1 MKKLFLLV
9 ILILAGYY
17 LYSDIPAESLT
28 TTSLTDREEKFYR
41 IGEKI
46 VFELTWFGINAGWAT
61 LEVKERLNYDG
72 KEVIRIVSTAQSNK
86 FVSVFYSVDDRTETF
101 IDPLERY
108 PYRFTIRQR
117 EGRYRSD
124 KETIFDQ
131 ENNKAVF
138 IKDGKSQVFDVF
150 PKVQDALS
158 SFYYLR
164 TLELKVGNPVYIKIF
179 DNGKNYEAKV
189 EILRKEKIDTPIGS
203 FNTIC
208 VKPMLKTEGIFQRK
222 GDVYIWLTDDDRKM
236 PVMMKSSVK
245 VGDITAMIIWSG
257 PTPSPIPLPSGERT
271 EVRGGNAL

>member
-9 ILILAGYY
+9 ILLSIGYCQHAGI
-17 LYSDIPAESLT
+17 SADSLRR
-28 TTSLTDREEKFYR
+28 TSLENREEGVYK
-41 IGEKI
+41 IGERL

-61 LEVKERLNYDG
+61 LEIKESLNYEG
-72 KEVIRIVSTAQSNK
+72 KEVIRMVSTAQSNN
-86 FVSVFYSVDDRTETF
+86 FISAFYPVNDRTETF
-101 IDPLERY
+101 VDPQERY

-117 EGRYRSD
+117 EGRYSSD

-131 ENNKAVF
+131 KNNKAVF
-138 IKDGKSQVFDVF
+138 IKDGKSQVFDVY

-164 TLELKVGNPVYIKIF
+164 TLDLKVGVPVYIKIF

-208 VKPMLKTEGIFQRK
+208 VKPVLKTEGIFQRK
-222 GDVYIWLTDDDRKM
+222 GEVHIWLTDDERKM

-245 VGDITAMIIWSG
+245 IGDIVATLIQI
-257 PTPSPIPLPSGERT
+257 
-271 EVRGGNAL
+271 